1 MQDENGMD
9 GECKKNTV
17 KGSVTS
23 VAKKGRG
30 VARCATL
37 FTVSCLPKKTVP
49 QVATLLVCKQKQL
62 FQLHTILINI
72 N

>member
-1 MQDENGMD
+1 MQDVWPAWRLGC
-9 GECKKNTV
+9 G
-17 KGSVTS
+17 
-23 VAKKGRG
+23 AKKGRG

-62 FQLHTILINI
+62 FQLHTIFINI

>member
-1 MQDENGMD
+1 L
-9 GECKKNTV
+9 
-17 KGSVTS
+17 
-23 VAKKGRG
+23 AKKGRG

-37 FTVSCLPKKTVP
+37 FTVSCLRKKTVP